1 MMMLFDSISRLFFN
15 LSHKKQVFY
24 IQEESDLKS
33 ASFDLLNE
41 EIICVDTEFEWRRT
55 YFPIIS
61 LIQIATKKRIYII
74 DCLECKSLSCLESIL
89 CDDKKLI
96 IFHASRSDT
105 TVISKSLNIFIK
117 NVFDIQIAENILTND
132 KSKSYQSLV
141 YKYFKVKLAK
151 SETHSNWLLR
161 PLSKRQLKYASE
173 DVTYL
178 IEIFEKQSRILKKKN
193 IYKNAIKD
201 SKREANLGNQDLII
215 SRLNKLKESSETERK
230 IFIWRENI
238 SIKKNI
244 PPSHT
249 IKDKRIRF
257 LSELVDQ
264 KRDLIGQKKFFNDES
279 IFLDFLEKF
288 K

>member
-1 MMMLFDSISRLFFN
+1 M
-15 LSHKKQVFY
+15 
-24 IQEESDLKS
+24 
-33 ASFDLLNE
+33 
-41 EIICVDTEFEWRRT
+41 
-55 YFPIIS
+55 
-61 LIQIATKKRIYII
+61 
-74 DCLECKSLSCLESIL
+74 
-89 CDDKKLI
+89 
-96 IFHASRSDT
+96 
-105 TVISKSLNIFIK
+105 
-117 NVFDIQIAENILTND
+117 
-132 KSKSYQSLV
+132 
-141 YKYFKVKLAK
+141 
-151 SETHSNWLLR
+151 
-161 PLSKRQLKYASE
+161 
-173 DVTYL
+173 
-178 IEIFEKQSRILKKKN
+178 
-193 IYKNAIKD
+193 
-201 SKREANLGNQDLII
+201 GNQDLII